1 MPRGSQKHPDRPRI
15 PSAADHARSALLLT
29 SGEEASGTKPAVE
42 LEGITE
48 ILADYQTRQ
57 GFMDEESEEDAP
69 ACIFSMLSLVRGRI
83 EQVRRVI
90 RGEEDPAHIWGPHNA
105 ITLPES
111 LADVDGDIVLFPWTA
126 RGMPL
131 VLARPS
137 GWGLD
142 PKEREARQALGLE
155 ARKPKGHKERKA
167 KEPKGHKE
175 QKARQS
181 APDAEEEKPALKSSR
196 VPGEQPND

>member
-1 MPRGSQKHPDRPRI
+1 MTEETEVRSQEPRAVSLDLELATLA
-15 PSAADHARSALLLT
+15 SATRGA
-29 SGEEASGTKPAVE
+29 
-42 LEGITE
+42 E

-69 ACIFSMLSLVRGRI
+69 ACVFSMLSLVRGRI

-105 ITLPES
+105 LTLPES
-111 LADVDGDIVLFPWTA
+111 LADVDGDIVLFPWNA

-137 GWGLD
+137 GWGVK
-142 PKEREARQALGLE
+142 PEEREERMALGLE
-155 ARKPKGHKERKA
+155 VRKPEGPKERKA
-167 KEPKGHKE
+167 KEPKGPKRR
-175 QKARQS
+175 KAKKS
-181 APDAEEEKPALKSSR
+181 APDAEGEKPAPEASR
-196 VPGEQPND
+196 VPGE